1 MIDCIPGMLADSGGS
16 ALSVDGSTFEM
27 TPRAINSRRM
37 RVNDV
42 ELNIVA
48 QGEGP
53 DVLLVH
59 GFPDDHTVWRNQI
72 PALVDA
78 GYRVIALDTRG
89 CGESEIKPYEDDYAI
104 DKLVADLVALLDALG
119 IAKVRLVGH
128 DWGALQA
135 WCFAMEYPER
145 VERYIA
151 VSVGHPAA
159 YMRGGVVQKLK
170 GYYLFFIQ
178 LRGLIEFL
186 VTRFDWWLFRL
197 LLHYPA
203 EFPHIR
209 ARLSRP
215 GRLMAGF
222 NYYRANLRLMRGKAF
237 PRVKVP
243 VVGIWSD
250 GDVFLTEGQMRFSER
265 YCDAG
270 FRYVRIDG
278 ANHWPQLTAPEKLN
292 PLLLQL
298 LR

>member
-1 MIDCIPGMLADSGGS
+1 
-16 ALSVDGSTFEM
+16 M
-27 TPRAINSRRM
+27 TINNRRI

-42 ELNIVA
+42 ELNIVT

-53 DVLLVH
+53 AVLLVH

-72 PALVDA
+72 PALADA

-89 CGESEIKPYEDDYAI
+89 CGESEIKPRESDYAI
-104 DKLVADLVALLDALG
+104 DRLVADLVALLDVLG

-135 WCFAMEYPER
+135 WCFAIQYPKR
-145 VERYIA
+145 VDRYIA
-151 VSVGHPAA
+151 MSVGHPAA
-159 YMRGGVVQKLK
+159 YASGGLAQKLK
-170 GYYLFFIQ
+170 GYYLFCIQ

-186 VTRFDWWLFRL
+186 VTRFDWWPFGL

-203 EFPHIR
+203 EFPHIK
-209 ARLSRP
+209 ARLSRR
-215 GRLMAGF
+215 GRLTAGF
-222 NYYRANLRLMRGKAF
+222 NYYRANLRPMRSKVF

-250 GDVFLTEGQMRFSER
+250 GDIFLTEDQMRGSER

-270 FRYVRIDG
+270 FRYFRIDG
-278 ANHWPQLTAPEKLN
+278 ANHWLQLTAPEKVN

-298 LR
+298 LH

>member
-1 MIDCIPGMLADSGGS
+1 
-16 ALSVDGSTFEM
+16 M
-27 TPRAINSRRM
+27 TINSRRM

-42 ELNIVA
+42 ELNVVV

-89 CGESEIKPYEDDYAI
+89 CGESEVKPSEADYAI
-104 DKLVADLVALLDALG
+104 DSLVADLVALLNALG
-119 IAKVRLVGH
+119 IAQVRLVGH

-135 WCFAMEYPER
+135 WYFAMAHPER
-145 VERYIA
+145 VDRCIA
-151 VSVGHPAA
+151 MSVGHPAA
-159 YMRGGVVQKLK
+159 YASGGVAQKLK
-170 GYYLFFIQ
+170 GHYVFGMQ
-178 LRGLIEFL
+178 LRGLIEFF

-197 LLHYPA
+197 VLHYPA
-203 EFPHIR
+203 EFRHIR

-215 GRLMAGF
+215 GRLTAGF
-222 NYYRANLRLMRGKAF
+222 NYYRANLRLMLGKEF

-250 GDVFLTEGQMRFSER
+250 GDVFLTEGQMRASER

-278 ANHWPQLTAPEKLN
+278 ANHWLQLTGPEKLN

>member
-1 MIDCIPGMLADSGGS
+1 
-16 ALSVDGSTFEM
+16 M
-27 TPRAINSRRM
+27 TINNRRI

-42 ELNIVA
+42 ELNFVT

-53 DVLLVH
+53 VVLLVH

-89 CGESEIKPYEDDYAI
+89 CGESEIKPRESDYTI

-128 DWGALQA
+128 DWGALQG
-135 WCFAMEYPER
+135 WCFAMQHAKR
-145 VERYIA
+145 VDRYIA
-151 VSVGHPAA
+151 MSVGHPGFNVNA
-159 YMRGGVVQKLK
+159 GVAQKLK
-170 GYYLFFIQ
+170 GYCLFCIQ

-186 VTRFDWWLFRL
+186 VTRFDWWPFGL

-215 GRLMAGF
+215 GRLTAGF
-222 NYYRANLRLMRGKAF
+222 NYYRANLRPMRGKIF

-250 GDVFLTEGQMRFSER
+250 GDIFLTEDQMRGSER

-270 FRYVRIDG
+270 FRYFRIDG
-278 ANHWPQLTAPEKLN
+278 ANHWLQLTAPEKLN

-298 LR
+298 LH

>member
-1 MIDCIPGMLADSGGS
+1 
-16 ALSVDGSTFEM
+16 M
-27 TPRAINSRRM
+27 TINSRPM

-42 ELNIVA
+42 ELNVVV

-72 PALVDA
+72 PVLVDA

-89 CGESEIKPYEDDYAI
+89 CGESEIKPREDDYMI
-104 DKLVADLVALLDALG
+104 DKLVDDLVALLDALG

-128 DWGALQA
+128 DWGALQG
-135 WCFAMEYPER
+135 WCFAMEHPER
-145 VERYIA
+145 VDRYIA
-151 VSVGHPAA
+151 MSVGHPAA
-159 YMRGGVVQKLK
+159 YASAGVAQKLK
-170 GYYLFFIQ
+170 GYYLFCIQ

-186 VTRFDWWLFRL
+186 VTRFDWWLFGL
-197 LLHYPA
+197 MLHYPA
-203 EFPHIR
+203 EFRSIR
-209 ARLSRP
+209 TRLSRP
-215 GRLMAGF
+215 GRLTAGF
-222 NYYRANLRLMRGKAF
+222 NYYRANLHLMRGKMF

-250 GDVFLTEGQMRFSER
+250 GDIFLTEGQMRASER

-270 FRYVRIDG
+270 FRYMRIDG
-278 ANHWPQLTAPEKLN
+278 ANHWPQLTAAEKLN
-292 PLLLQL
+292 PLLLEF

>member
-1 MIDCIPGMLADSGGS
+1 MKMRAASDPP
-16 ALSVDGSTFEM
+16 
-27 TPRAINSRRM
+27 PRVLNSRRM
-37 RVNDV
+37 RVNDI
-42 ELNIVA
+42 ELNVVVH
-48 QGEGP
+48 GEGP

-59 GFPDDHTVWRNQI
+59 GFPDDHTVWRNQV

-78 GYRVIALDTRG
+78 GHRVIALDTRG
-89 CGESEIKPYEDDYAI
+89 CGESEIKPREGDYAI

-135 WCFAMEYPER
+135 WYFAMTHPDR
-145 VERYIA
+145 VDCYIA
-151 VSVGHPAA
+151 MSVGHPAA
-159 YMRGGVVQKLK
+159 YASGGIAQKLK
-170 GYYLFFIQ
+170 SSYVSCIQ
-178 LRGLIEFL
+178 LRGLTEFL

-197 LLHYPA
+197 LFHYKA
-203 EFPHIR
+203 EFPHVR

-215 GRLMAGF
+215 GRLTAGF
-222 NYYRANLRLMRGKAF
+222 NYYRANLHLMSGKVF

-250 GDVFLTEGQMRFSER
+250 GDVFLTEGQMRASER
-265 YCDAG
+265 YRDAG

-278 ANHWPQLTAPEKLN
+278 ANHWMQLTAPEKLN

>member
-1 MIDCIPGMLADSGGS
+1 
-16 ALSVDGSTFEM
+16 M
-27 TPRAINSRRM
+27 TINNRRI

-42 ELNIVA
+42 ELNIVT

-53 DVLLVH
+53 AVLLVH

-89 CGESEIKPYEDDYAI
+89 CGESEIKPRESDYAI
-104 DKLVADLVALLDALG
+104 EKLVADLVALLDALG

-128 DWGALQA
+128 DWGALQG
-135 WCFAMEYPER
+135 WCFAIQHPKR
-145 VERYIA
+145 VDRYIA
-151 VSVGHPAA
+151 MSVGHPGA
-159 YMRGGVVQKLK
+159 YVSAGLAQKLK
-170 GYYLFFIQ
+170 GYYLFCIQ

-186 VTRFDWWLFRL
+186 VTRFDWWLFGL

-209 ARLSRP
+209 VRLSRP
-215 GRLMAGF
+215 GRLVAGF
-222 NYYRANLRLMRGKAF
+222 NYYRANLRSIRSKVF

-250 GDVFLTEGQMRFSER
+250 DDIFLTEDQMSGSER

-270 FRYVRIDG
+270 FRYFRIDG
-278 ANHWPQLTAPEKLN
+278 ANHWLQLTAPEKLN

-298 LR
+298 LH

>member
-1 MIDCIPGMLADSGGS
+1 
-16 ALSVDGSTFEM
+16 
-27 TPRAINSRRM
+27 M

-42 ELNIVA
+42 ELNIVD

-89 CGESEIKPYEDDYAI
+89 CGESEIKPREGDYTI

-135 WCFAMEYPER
+135 WYFAMKHPER
-145 VERYIA
+145 VDRCIA
-151 VSVGHPAA
+151 ISVGHPAA
-159 YMRGGVVQKLK
+159 YASAGIAQKLI
-170 GYYLFFIQ
+170 GYYVFYIQ
-178 LRGLIEFL
+178 VRGLIEFR
-186 VTRFDWWLFRL
+186 VTRFDWWLFGL

-203 EFPHIR
+203 EFRHIKS
-209 ARLSRP
+209 RLSRP
-215 GRLMAGF
+215 GRLTAGF
-222 NYYRANLRLMRGKAF
+222 NYYRANLRLMLNK
-237 PRVKVP
+237 PLTRVKVP

-250 GDVFLTEGQMRFSER
+250 GDIFLTEDQMRASER

-270 FRYVRIDG
+270 FRYVRIEG
-278 ANHWPQLTAPEKLN
+278 ANHWLQLTAPEKLN

>member
-1 MIDCIPGMLADSGGS
+1 MTDRILGMLADSRGS
-16 ALSVDGSTFEM
+16 APLLDGSSYQM
-27 TPRAINSRRM
+27 TLRAINSRRM
-37 RVNDV
+37 RVNGV
-42 ELNIVA
+42 ELNVVV

-72 PALVDA
+72 PALVEA

-89 CGESEIKPYEDDYAI
+89 CGESEIKPHEGDYAI
-104 DKLVADLVALLDALG
+104 DKLVADLVALLDELG
-119 IAKVRLVGH
+119 IAKVRLIGH

-135 WCFAMEYPER
+135 WCFAMEHPER
-145 VERYIA
+145 LDRCITM
-151 VSVGHPAA
+151 SVGHPAA
-159 YMRGGVVQKLK
+159 YASSSVAQKLK
-170 GYYLFFIQ
+170 GHYMFGIQ
-178 LRGLIEFL
+178 LRGLIEFF

-215 GRLMAGF
+215 GRLTAGF
-222 NYYRANLRLMRGKAF
+222 NYYRANLRLLRGKVF
-237 PRVKVP
+237 PRVKIP

-250 GDVFLTEGQMRFSER
+250 GDIFLTEGQIRASEC
-265 YCDAG
+265 YCDTG